1 MTQQFSLF
9 GEPVA
14 APADEDTAPRLVTAA
29 AHDQA
34 TVDLAA
40 SLPRSL
46 HLGTSSWYF
55 PGWNGIVFG
64 EVCDAGRLS
73 RDGLAA
79 YSAHPLLRC
88 VSIDRTYYAPMN
100 AASLAAYASQVP
112 DDFRFMVKAPSE
124 CTTPFLRGADG
135 RAAGANPRYLD
146 PVHATES
153 FVVPTLAG
161 LGGKCGPLIFQFPPQ
176 GHPIL
181 REPERFAEKLYAFL
195 AGLPQGPLYAVEL
208 RDAGLFSR
216 RYVQALRAT
225 RVRHCLSVHPRAS
238 PLADQLAALR
248 VLEPGPLVARWNL
261 NPAHQYQEAKER
273 FSPFDRLME
282 EDPESRAAL
291 ADACADALSANRPVF
306 LIANNK
312 AEGSAPLSIGKLA
325 VAIDA
330 RLALPRG

>member
-9 GEPVA
+9 GEPA
-14 APADEDTAPRLVTAA
+14 APAHEDAAPRLVIAA

-40 SLPRSL
+40 RLPRSL

-88 VSIDRTYYAPMN
+88 VSIDRTYYAPMD
-100 AASLAAYASQVP
+100 AASLAAYAAQVP
-112 DDFRFMVKAPSE
+112 DDFRFMVKAPSD

-135 RAAGANPRYLD
+135 RPAGANPRYLD
-146 PVHATES
+146 PAFATEM
-153 FVVPTLAG
+153 FVLPTLAG
-161 LGGKCGPLIFQFPPQ
+161 LGDKCGPLVFQFPPQ

-195 AGLPQGPLYAVEL
+195 AGLPQGPVYAVEL
-208 RDAGLFSR
+208 RDAGLLSR

-225 RVRHCLSVHPRAS
+225 RARHCLSVHPRAS

-248 VLEPGPLVARWNL
+248 VLDPGPLVARWNL
-261 NPAHQYQEAKER
+261 NPIHQYQEAKER
-273 FSPFDRLME
+273 YAPFDRLME
-282 EDPESRAAL
+282 EDPESRAVL
-291 ADACADALSANRPVF
+291 AEACADAVLANRPVF

-312 AEGSAPLSIGKLA
+312 AEGSAPLTIGKLA
-325 VAIDA
+325 VEIEA
-330 RLALPRG
+330 RLALPLG